1 MIFYSFEWNAKLLTL
16 GLADSMNQNVDHL
29 DHHHTAIADKGLKM
43 KIKRKGVGSGKGEKA
58 KKNAATNKGTTNGAD
73 VATKKEKNLLN
84 KTHNANK
91 KSDKK
96 TDIVK
101 SKLCDDGLN
110 GPDTDC
116 ETSSVYG
123 ERSPRLEDISPGS
136 SSLISRVPSGNDAW
150 GNLKR
155 RVSDEGASDV
165 GTGHVQG
172 TGKHDDPY
180 DFNVKTND
188 ISQAPT
194 TSYQNAK
201 KQKTTKVGLIS
212 KSIFL

>member
-1 MIFYSFEWNAKLLTL
+1 MPSVLTL
-16 GLADSMNQNVDHL
+16 GLADSMNQNVDNL
-29 DHHHTAIADKGLKM
+29 DNHHTAIADKGLKM

-58 KKNAATNKGTTNGAD
+58 KKNTATNKGTTNGAD

-96 TDIVK
+96 TDKMK

-110 GPDTDC
+110 SDDTDC
-116 ETSSVYG
+116 ETSSVEG
-123 ERSPRLEDISPGS
+123 ERLEDISPGS

-150 GNLKR
+150 ENLKR
-155 RVSDEGASDV
+155 RVSGEGASDV

-201 KQKTTKVGLIS
+201 KQKTTKVGLIFR
-212 KSIFL
+212 SIFL